1 MFSGFDFAE
10 TDFADGLSEIATIP
24 VQTVTRRRLS
34 VECKTRICED
44 ISGVPPGGDLTI
56 YNLQD
61 AIFFNGTA
69 LSFLVEC
76 PDGYVCASGTFPQV
90 FTYPPG
96 TFVFPK
102 PNTPNGNPI
111 VLSMKGCS
119 SQVTIVLA
127 AGSSA
132 AAQNAAA
139 QQIFNQIGAQQA
151 QCDAIKELPPGSRA
165 PVSIH
170 LSDIPQYYCVG
181 IALDESVTATYSPHT
196 LPTTFTLNSNQLP
209 AGVNVSQTTTE
220 MFLSGTP
227 TTIANYSFQVT
238 ATAPNAQGTKIY
250 SMSIVGIAT
259 ASPLPDADVNLAYSE
274 TLDASSIPGALTWS
288 VIVGALPSWMTLNSS
303 TGELSGT
310 PLTGDDGTATFTILV
325 SNGTVAC
332 SKQFDLTI
340 TDTGGIFGTLV
351 WSTAVFTTLGGGH
364 VPPATCSGSAVG
376 NTFTFV
382 GTADGSSLD
391 FWSANGV
398 ATLVYTGPAINCQV
412 TVTLNAVIPPGNGF
426 HCRVNSSAAGV
437 LLDKDQTNLTGA
449 VTVFPFTIPLSV
461 AATIEVRGFPFGGYL
476 NFTMANGAVNGSGN
490 IVFSQV

>member
-1 MFSGFDFAE
+1 MFSGFEFAE
-10 TDFADGLSEIATIP
+10 SDFADGLSEIATIP
-24 VQTVTRRRLS
+24 AQTVTRRRLS

-76 PDGYVCASGTFPQV
+76 PDGYVCPSGTFPQV

-139 QQIFNQIGAQQA
+139 NQIFNQIGAQQA

-259 ASPLPDADVNLAYSE
+259 ASPLPSADVNLAYSE
-274 TLDASSIPGALTWS
+274 TLDASSIPGVLTWS
-288 VIVGALPSWMTLNSS
+288 VIAGALPSWLSLNSA

-310 PLTGDDGTATFTILV
+310 PLTGDDGSANFTILA
-325 SNGTVAC
+325 SNGTIAC
-332 SKQFDLTI
+332 SKEFDLTI
-340 TDTGGIFGTLV
+340 TDTGGIFGLIIWDPPGIALV
-351 WSTAVFTTLGGGH
+351 GSGAGTASGLGNSFNDQSSVGVYTAGPANTALITIVGNLTITLGSPVNGFATATTIGNLNLATNLAQCFIDVNAALVFQRQNFGANFGTGAFV
-364 VPPATCSGSAVG
+364 VPAGINQTVKVTLSCYSASGAGAPPDGAAKNCSVSGSIAQ
-376 NTFTFV
+376 
-382 GTADGSSLD
+382 L
-391 FWSANGV
+391 
-398 ATLVYTGPAINCQV
+398 
-412 TVTLNAVIPPGNGF
+412 
-426 HCRVNSSAAGV
+426 
-437 LLDKDQTNLTGA
+437 
-449 VTVFPFTIPLSV
+449 
-461 AATIEVRGFPFGGYL
+461 
-476 NFTMANGAVNGSGN
+476 
-490 IVFSQV
+490 